1 MKKFLFTIIT
11 TALISLSSFA
21 NEAAEVNQ
29 KVISTFHKEFAQAK
43 NVEWQQ
49 SNGLNK
55 ATFSLNGKVLFA
67 FYTNAGE
74 LIAVSRNLT
83 SDQLPIVL
91 TSELKKDFADFW
103 ISDLFELSSNG
114 QTSYYVTLEN
124 ANQKLVME
132 SIGLQGWQTFKK
144 EKKN

>member
-11 TALISLSSFA
+11 TAFISLSSFA

-29 KVISTFHKEFAQAK
+29 KVISTFHKEFTQAT

-67 FYTNAGE
+67 FYSNAGE

-91 TSELKKDFADFW
+91 NSELKKDFADFW
-103 ISDLFELSSNG
+103 ISDLFEISSNG

>member
-91 TSELKKDFADFW
+91 TSELKNDFEGFW

-124 ANQKLVME
+124 ANQKLVLE

>member
-67 FYTNAGE
+67 FYSNAGE

-91 TSELKKDFADFW
+91 TSELKNDFEGFW

-124 ANQKLVME
+124 ANQKLVLE